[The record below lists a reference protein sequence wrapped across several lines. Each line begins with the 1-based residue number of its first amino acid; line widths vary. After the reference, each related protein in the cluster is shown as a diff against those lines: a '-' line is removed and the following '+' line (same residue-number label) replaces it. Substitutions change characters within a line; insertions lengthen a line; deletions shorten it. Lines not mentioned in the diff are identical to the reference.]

1 MHSPYDSI
9 HVYNVVPYVPRTV
22 LTPLQVTTK
31 QPLQVA
37 NVNKVLSKMDL
48 SSYQGHPGVQ
58 NLGPAVDVPVPAGG
72 AVGGAAGG
80 AAKAAGVQG
89 GVGGVVGGTADS
101 GGGESK
107 VDAGL
112 PVQNMSPVEQAQV
125 QVRPSH
131 TVCLYSSRLVLIG

>member
-72 AVGGAAGG
+72 AAGG

-89 GVGGVVGGTADS
+89 GGGGGVGGTADS

-131 TVCLYSSRLVLIG
+131 SLFIG